1 MGAMMRKYDV
11 VILGAGCG
19 QAIMEEAESRNKS
32 IALVEPGWLGGTCL
46 NLGCIPSKKL
56 IASADMIAEVERA
69 KRLGVEMSV
78 ASIDFRGI
86 MRRMRTDR
94 DETQRHLRHEMPG
107 SENVTFYDG
116 AARFTGPKTVE
127 VNGEEF
133 EGDLIFVTAGARP
146 LIPPIEGLDGVD
158 YLTNESVLELE
169 ELPRSLI
176 IVGGGYIAVEYA
188 HFFAAMGSNVTII
201 EMDDRLVT
209 GEEPEISRRLE
220 EELGKRMRIVTGM
233 RVTAVSQ
240 QKGRVEV
247 AARSASGESQQSYR
261 AERVL
266 IALGRVPNT
275 DILQVDKAGLRTS
288 GDGFIVVDEYMRT
301 NREGIYAA
309 GDINGTQ
316 MFRHV
321 ANVEALVAAANAFDD
336 ADIAM
341 DYSAAPH
348 AVYSNPQIAAAGMT
362 EAQAR
367 ERGYKVTTTIT
378 PYSSV
383 AKGEAIAEEA
393 GFTKA
398 VVDTETERI
407 LGFHIIGPHAPIL
420 IQEVVNAMKSG
431 GHVNEILQA
440 MHIHPAMTELI
451 PDSFAAL

>member
-1 MGAMMRKYDV
+1 MRKYDV

-19 QAIMEEAESRNKS
+19 QSLMEEAESRNKS
-32 IALVEPGWLGGTCL
+32 IAMVEPAWLGGTCL

-56 IASADMIAEVERA
+56 IASADIIVEVDRA

-78 ASIDFRGI
+78 SSIDFVKI
-86 MRRMRTDR
+86 MRRMRADR
-94 DETQRHLRHEMPG
+94 NETQKHLRHEIPDN
-107 SENVTFYDG
+107 ENVSFYDG
-116 AARFTGPKTVE
+116 EARFTGPKTVE

-133 EGDLIFVTAGARP
+133 EGDLIFVAAGARP
-146 LIPPIEGLDGVD
+146 LVPAIEGLDGVD
-158 YLTNESVLELE
+158 YLTNESVLDLE
-169 ELPRSLI
+169 DLPGSLVI
-176 IVGGGYIAVEYA
+176 LGGGYIAVEYA
-188 HFFAAMGSNVTII
+188 HFFAAMGTNVTIL
-201 EMDDRLVT
+201 EMADRLVT
-209 GEEPEISRRLE
+209 GEEPEISKRLE
-220 EELGKRMRIVTGM
+220 EQLAKRMRVVTGM
-233 RVTAVSQ
+233 RVTSVKQ
-240 QKGRVEV
+240 QKGRIEV
-247 AARSASGESQQSYR
+247 TALSTKDQSQQRFR

-266 IALGRVPNT
+266 VALGRVPNT
-275 DILQVDKAGLRTS
+275 DILQVNKAGLRTT

-301 NREGIYAA
+301 NKEGVYAV

-321 ANVEALVAAANAFDD
+321 ANVEALVAAANAFDG
-336 ADIAM
+336 AGIAM
-341 DYSAAPH
+341 DYSASPH
-348 AVYSNPQIAAAGMT
+348 AVYSNPQIAAVGMT

-367 ERGYKVTTTIT
+367 AHGYKVTTTTT

-398 VVDTETERI
+398 VVDSESERI

-431 GHVNEILQA
+431 GHVNEILQS

-451 PDSFAAL
+451 PDSFATL

>member
-1 MGAMMRKYDV
+1 MKKYDV

-19 QAIMEEAESRNKS
+19 QVIMEEAESRNKS
-32 IALVEPGWLGGTCL
+32 IALVEREWLGGTCL
-46 NLGCIPSKKL
+46 NLGCIPSKQL
-56 IASADMIAEVERA
+56 IAPADIIAEVERA

-78 ASIDFRGI
+78 TSIDFLRI
-86 MRRMRTDR
+86 MQRMRTDR
-94 DETQRHLRHEMPG
+94 DETQKHLRHEMHG
-107 SENVTFYDG
+107 SETVAFYDG
-116 AARFTGPKTVE
+116 EGRFTSPKTVE

-133 EGDLIFVTAGARP
+133 EGDLVFVAAGARP
-146 LIPPIEGLDGVD
+146 FVPPIEGLDGVD

-169 ELPRSLI
+169 GLPQSLI

-209 GEEPEISRRLE
+209 GEEPEISKRLQ
-220 EELGKRMRIVTGM
+220 EELGKRMRVVTGM
-233 RVTAVSQ
+233 RVTAMSQ

-247 AARSASGESQQSYR
+247 TARSTGGESEHSYR

-266 IALGRVPNT
+266 VALGRVPNT
-275 DILQVDKAGLRTS
+275 DILRVDKAGIRTTD
-288 GDGFIVVDEYMRT
+288 DGFIVVDEYMRT
-301 NREGIYAA
+301 NQEGVYAV

-321 ANVEALVAAANAFDD
+321 ANVEALVAAANAFDG
-336 ADIAM
+336 AGIAM

-348 AVYSNPQIAAAGMT
+348 AVYSNPQIAAVGMT

-398 VVDTETERI
+398 VVDIESERI

-420 IQEVVNAMKSG
+420 IQEVVNAIKSG
-431 GHVNEILQA
+431 GHVNEILQS

-451 PDSFAAL
+451 PDSFATL

>member
-1 MGAMMRKYDV
+1 MRKYDV

-19 QAIMEEAESRNKS
+19 QSIMEEAESRNKS

-56 IASADMIAEVERA
+56 IASADTIVEVERA

-78 ASIDFRGI
+78 ASIDFPGI

-94 DETQRHLRHEMPG
+94 NETQKHLRHEMPG

-116 AARFTGPKTVE
+116 VARFTGPKTVE
-127 VNGEEF
+127 VKGDEF

-146 LIPPIEGLDGVD
+146 LVPPIEGLDGVD

-169 ELPRSLI
+169 DLPQSLI

-209 GEEPEISRRLE
+209 GEEPEISERLK
-220 EELGKRMRIVTGM
+220 EELEKRLRVVTSM

-247 AARSASGESQQSYR
+247 TARSTKSESQQSYR

-266 IALGRVPNT
+266 VALGRVPNT
-275 DILQVDKAGLRTS
+275 DILQVDKAGLRTT
-288 GDGFIVVDEYMRT
+288 GDGFIVADEYMRT
-301 NREGIYAA
+301 NQENVYAA

-321 ANVEALVAAANAFDD
+321 ANVEALIAAANAFDG
-336 ADIAM
+336 AGIAM

-348 AVYSNPQIAAAGMT
+348 AVYSSPPIAAVGMT
-362 EAQAR
+362 EAEAR
-367 ERGYKVTTTIT
+367 EHGFSVTTTTT

-383 AKGEAIAEEA
+383 AKGEAIAEKA

-398 VVDTETERI
+398 VVDIESERI
-407 LGFHIIGPHAPIL
+407 LGFHIIGPHSPVL
-420 IQEVVNAMKSG
+420 IQEIVNAMKSG
-431 GHVNEILQA
+431 GHVNEILQS

-451 PDSFAAL
+451 PDSFATL